1 MESVTQFFARLKAEP
16 PACSLP
22 PPLPQAADDSSS
34 LGQPQPKVQKRGK
47 AAPAANVSDGLVT
60 ASQPTLMS
68 AWAQPVHGG
77 GKLPLQVQA
86 STKRQ
91 QWQAAMSAAASA
103 SAAGRVGQ
111 TAPGVSS
118 KTLLGEAVAPGGLV
132 HVDGA
137 SAEIGLAAGQF
148 QAATSAAMPGSG
160 LQPSVELQSAPHGVF
175 MPQHGEAV
183 PAPGMSHLLGTP
195 MEQMQHQKP
204 LPSPRFGPHSAGEPR
219 HQGES
224 HVQQRLVSPAGQQQ
238 LQLQQQQ
245 LQQPPIGSDDSH
257 GQVHQLSGAGMP
269 AHQSLSVMAA
279 MQHPGHQYG
288 PHAGVG
294 VAQHTHQLQQP
305 TLAGTAAA
313 ASSACGDGHQSGQH
327 HHSQQPQR
335 AQQVQQGQHAQRS
348 QHVQRAQQAQH
359 AQRAQQGGA
368 CGVSA
373 AMLQD
378 WVAAD
383 MQTFVAWVS
392 THDFMQVLYLQSY
405 LIRCWG

>member
-16 PACSLP
+16 PAGSLP

-47 AAPAANVSDGLVT
+47 AAPAANVSDGMVT

-118 KTLLGEAVAPGGLV
+118 KSLLGEAVAPGGLV
-132 HVDGA
+132 HFDGA

-148 QAATSAAMPGSG
+148 QPAMSTAMPDSG
-160 LQPSVELQSAPHGVF
+160 LQPSVKLQSAPHGVF

-195 MEQMQHQKP
+195 MEQMQHQIPVP
-204 LPSPRFGPHSAGEPR
+204 LPRSCPQSAGNAR

-224 HVQQRLVSPAGQQQ
+224 HVQQRLVSQQ

-245 LQQPPIGSDDSH
+245 PSIGSLDSH

-288 PHAGVG
+288 PHAGMTA
-294 VAQHTHQLQQP
+294 AQHTHQLQQP

-313 ASSACGDGHQSGQH
+313 ASSACGDVHQSGQH
-327 HHSQQPQR
+327 HHSQQAQH

-359 AQRAQQGGA
+359 AQHAQQGGA

-392 THDFMQVLYLQSY
+392 THDFMQVIHLQSC
-405 LIRCWG
+405 LSQCWG

>member
-16 PACSLP
+16 PAGSLP
-22 PPLPQAADDSSS
+22 PPLHQAADDSSS

-77 GKLPLQVQA
+77 NKLTLQVQA
-86 STKRQ
+86 STKRH

-118 KTLLGEAVAPGGLV
+118 KSLLGEAVAPGGLV
-132 HVDGA
+132 HFDGA

-148 QAATSAAMPGSG
+148 QPATSAAMGSG

-183 PAPGMSHLLGTP
+183 PAPGVSHLLGTP
-195 MEQMQHQKP
+195 MEQMQHQIPVP
-204 LPSPRFGPHSAGEPR
+204 LPRSCPHSAGKPR

-245 LQQPPIGSDDSH
+245 PPIGSVVSH
-257 GQVHQLSGAGMP
+257 GQIHQLSGAGMP
-269 AHQSLSVMAA
+269 AHQSLPVTAA

-288 PHAGVG
+288 PRAGVG

-313 ASSACGDGHQSGQH
+313 ASSACGVGHQSGQH
-327 HHSQQPQR
+327 HHSQQAQH